1 MQMKMLKMYEMYARK
16 SETLT
21 ERAIK
26 DGSLPQKGGRKETYK
41 NSRLCGREFL
51 GWITIGLKL
60 SKINRNSSSIDAV
73 LESCSVSEL

>member
-26 DGSLPQKGGRKETYK
+26 DGSLTQKGGRKETYK
-41 NSRLCGREFL
+41 
-51 GWITIGLKL
+51 
-60 SKINRNSSSIDAV
+60 
-73 LESCSVSEL
+73 ELPTMRSGVFVFGYYMT